1 MIAPTCSYT
10 WVPMRMFLPH
20 DSLEASTVLAGGLTE
35 EEIAAFQAKAQAA
48 QFTRGI
54 HRLNYGKQP

>member
-1 MIAPTCSYT
+1 
-10 WVPMRMFLPH
+10 MRRCKSFWCFI
-20 DSLEASTVLAGGLTE
+20 TGGLTE

-54 HRLNYGKQP
+54 SRLNFEKQP

>member
-1 MIAPTCSYT
+1 MPVC
-10 WVPMRMFLPH
+10 
-20 DSLEASTVLAGGLTE
+20 AGGLTE

-54 HRLNYGKQP
+54 ARVNNAKQS

>member
-1 MIAPTCSYT
+1 MLLTLLR
-10 WVPMRMFLPH
+10 WVL
-20 DSLEASTVLAGGLTE
+20 VCAGGLTE

-54 HRLNYGKQP
+54 ARLNFAKQP